1 MVALRVVVNG
11 SMSKWRPATSS
22 APQGSVLGLVLFD
35 IIVGNVD
42 SGIESSLSK
51 FADDTKLS
59 GAVDT
64 RVKGC
69 HAEGPG

>member
-64 RVKGC
+64 P
-69 HAEGPG
+69 E